1 MRLCTALVLLA
12 NPISIVC
19 PFLRRLFVKFASQ
32 NHDEEDLSSICV
44 YLRLLRIIAGVIE
57 AQRGDLFGSFCE
69 YINTLRELKY

>member
-1 MRLCTALVLLA
+1 MHGTRVTSKSDFDCL
-12 NPISIVC
+12 PF
-19 PFLRRLFVKFASQ
+19 FLRRLFVKFASQ